1 MGGGMKYTSFST
13 GSHGQEAVAQN
24 DNVKYLELNFS
35 SGISLVFSGVLM
47 SCFYED
53 MSKKDDEE

>member
-1 MGGGMKYTSFST
+1 MKYTNFST
-13 GSHGQEAVAQN
+13 GSYGQEAVAYKN
-24 DNVKYLELNFS
+24 DNVKYLGLNFS

-53 MSKKDDEE
+53 TSKKDDEE